1 MLFACSDWFPGNGNS
16 KAVAAAVVVILGVV
30 VVVVDILRVVGKA
43 VV

>member
-16 KAVAAAVVVILGVV
+16 KAVAAAVVV
-30 VVVVDILRVVGKA
+30 VVVDILRVVGKA